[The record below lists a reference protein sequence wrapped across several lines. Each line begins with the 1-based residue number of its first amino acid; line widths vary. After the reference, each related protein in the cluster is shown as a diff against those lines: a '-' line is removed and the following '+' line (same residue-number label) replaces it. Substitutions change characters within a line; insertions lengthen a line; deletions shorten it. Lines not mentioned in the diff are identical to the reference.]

1 MPFFHLGKRGPRLPA
16 LEADRQAKHRLEAL
30 EPIPLTGWKRWKV
43 RSHQVRHVS
52 LIAFAAFS
60 ENLWPIRPHIQ
71 IASLF
76 DVA

>member
-1 MPFFHLGKRGPRLPA
+1 MLYFHTGKPGPRLPA
-16 LEADRQAKHRLEAL
+16 READRQAKHRLEVYS
-30 EPIPLTGWKRWKV
+30 THGWNRWKV
-43 RSHQVRHVS
+43 RSHQERHVS

-60 ENLWPIRPHIQ
+60 ESLCPIRPHIQ